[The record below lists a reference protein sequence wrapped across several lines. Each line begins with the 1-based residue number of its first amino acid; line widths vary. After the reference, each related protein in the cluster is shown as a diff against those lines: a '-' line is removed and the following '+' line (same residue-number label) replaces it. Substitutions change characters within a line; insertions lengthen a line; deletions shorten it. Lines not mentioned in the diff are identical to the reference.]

1 MEYSFLTAED
11 KLLKRKRTGVI
22 FMRKR
27 QKTGFLLGVCVLSMG
42 IGAVNASAYTVAV
55 PKKGEEAMELICPE
69 CGAAM
74 EVQEAAGTELAVESD
89 ENSYYYTW
97 EGDAESTVEAVAED
111 SAETVKDTEREK
123 EYAEIGITV
132 SRDGT
137 WLYDGEEIS
146 FLLDEDQGVYSN
158 DTDGKEKLYVYVSR
172 DADGKVEQAQVV
184 DGGELIER
192 MAELDSKE

>member
-1 MEYSFLTAED
+1 
-11 KLLKRKRTGVI
+11 
-22 FMRKR
+22 MRKR

-97 EGDAESTVEAVAED
+97 EGDAESTVETVAED
-111 SAETVKDTEREK
+111 SAETVKDTERK
-123 EYAEIGITV
+123 NMRKSV
-132 SRDGT
+132 S
-137 WLYDGEEIS
+137 
-146 FLLDEDQGVYSN
+146 Q
-158 DTDGKEKLYVYVSR
+158 
-172 DADGKVEQAQVV
+172 
-184 DGGELIER
+184 
-192 MAELDSKE
+192 

>member
-1 MEYSFLTAED
+1 
-11 KLLKRKRTGVI
+11 
-22 FMRKR
+22 MRKR

-97 EGDAESTVEAVAED
+97 EGDAESTVETVAED

-132 SRDGT
+132 SKDGT
-137 WLYDGEEIS
+137 WLYDGKEIS

-158 DTDGKEKLYVYVSR
+158 DTDGKEKLYVYVLR